1 MCFENAWN
9 KAIPKGQ
16 FPPYLQWIPNS
27 IASDSLYRFME
38 QKGERE
44 REAMEGHF
52 PFEEDQ
58 DPKLIHLNVE
68 YYLEDSCNKRHKPN
82 TCPY

>member
-1 MCFENAWN
+1 
-9 KAIPKGQ
+9 
-16 FPPYLQWIPNS
+16 
-27 IASDSLYRFME
+27 ME

-52 PFEEDQ
+52 PFEE